1 MFGSEYMDRLVANIL
16 GMSDE
21 YVSGLHGQSS
31 LGSYSPTPTAGTHKL
46 FLQQGRKRR
55 MGANSVPAN
64 RV

>member
-21 YVSGLHGQSS
+21 YVSGLHGQSG
-31 LGSYSPTPTAGTHKL
+31 LGSYAPTPTAGTKKL
-46 FLQQGRKRR
+46 FLQRGCKRR
-55 MGANSVPAN
+55 MGTNPMPAN